1 MDAVAKANDII
12 PEITENL
19 LEKIEWDTLIG
30 TPLSE
35 GKFKKNYNTKLFCS
49 SDNRQHAHESVYLN
63 ILLSQINLRNSN
75 IQAAINICEETLD
88 FVKKTLGSDNTLT
101 FNTLKI
107 LIDILIQEKNYDKA
121 IKLIESFP
129 LNFNTRNLHAIILRH
144 MGSIYYES
152 CLHSQEKIIEVR
164 LKQFDLKLNYTS
176 NCTLNISPSIYKFKI
191 SHNFIIT
198 FHKTCK

>member
-1 MDAVAKANDII
+1 M
-12 PEITENL
+12 EIYT
-19 LEKIEWDTLIG
+19 I
-30 TPLSE
+30 
-35 GKFKKNYNTKLFCS
+35 KLFRS

-88 FVKKTLGSDNTLT
+88 FVKKTLGSESALT

-121 IKLIESFP
+121 VKLIESFP
-129 LNFNTRNLHAIILRH
+129 LNFSTRNLHAIILRQ
-144 MGSIYYES
+144 MGSMYYES

-164 LKQFDLKLNYTS
+164 LKQFHLKLN
-176 NCTLNISPSIYKFKI
+176 
-191 SHNFIIT
+191 FI
-198 FHKTCK
+198 